1 MDDRLLIWGLISLIA
16 GLIGLL
22 LRPLAEKEPK
32 GSVTR
37 AHVIWDTYILLA
49 VGIFLIIWS
58 FFSE

>member
-1 MDDRLLIWGLISLIA
+1 MDYRLLIWGLVSLLA
-16 GLIGLL
+16 GLIGRLL
-22 LRPLAEKEPK
+22 KPLAEKEPK

-49 VGIFLIIWS
+49 VGIILVIWS